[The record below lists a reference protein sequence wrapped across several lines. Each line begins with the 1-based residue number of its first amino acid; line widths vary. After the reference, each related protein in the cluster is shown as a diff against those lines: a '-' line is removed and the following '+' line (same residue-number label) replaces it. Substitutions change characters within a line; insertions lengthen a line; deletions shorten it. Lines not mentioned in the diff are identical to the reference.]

1 VIARLIGEPVLVV
14 PGVIGGDIRFQGKAN
29 GDSLDSSDSGHV
41 RVRVALSAC
50 VRNKWLTAEQ
60 AGGQLRIKLG
70 ERARTVREG
79 KEEVATCD
87 GLQAL

>member
-1 VIARLIGEPVLVV
+1 MLVV
-14 PGVIGGDIRFQGKAN
+14 PGAIGGDVRFQRGAN

-50 VRNKWLTAEQ
+50 VRNKWFTAEQ

-70 ERARTVREG
+70 ERALKVREG
-79 KEEVATCD
+79 KEGAK
-87 GLQAL
+87 AAA

>member
-1 VIARLIGEPVLVV
+1 LFPALS
-14 PGVIGGDIRFQGKAN
+14 GGDIRFQGRAN
-29 GDSLDSSDSGHV
+29 GDSLDSTDSGHV

-70 ERARTVREG
+70 ERAKKVREG
-79 KEEVATCD
+79 KEEA
-87 GLQAL
+87 QA